1 MQNIKQ
7 ITMQRLLIILLI
19 TGNCLKAQNTFTYPA
34 TKKENVTDDYFGT
47 KINDP
52 YRWLEDD
59 NSAETKAW
67 VTEQNKLTYSYLD
80 KIPYRSKIKQRL
92 TEIWNYQKA
101 TAPFKKG
108 DRFFWYKNDGLQN
121 QSVLYSQKDTCCA
134 NGEVLLDPN
143 TLSTDGTVSLGSI
156 AISKNA
162 QYLAYG
168 ISKAG
173 SDWVEIHV
181 RDISTKKDLIDEIK
195 WVKFSGI
202 SWKGNGFYYSRYDEP
217 KKNEMYTG
225 KNQFH
230 KVYYHAIGTT
240 QDKDVLVYEDKVHPN
255 YNFGTQITHDE
266 RFLIIYVSES
276 TSGDMLMVK
285 DLSKGNSDFVLLN
298 GNFEYEYGVV
308 DNIGSN
314 LFVRTNHGAP
324 RYKLIKI
331 DLNKAQGE
339 YWKDVI
345 GEKADLMESVTF
357 CNGKI
362 IASYLKD
369 VSSHLYQ
376 FAMDGTFEKEI
387 PLPELCKL
395 NEIHGERPDKF
406 FTYSVVQF
414 TSPAKNYFF
423 DMASGKS
430 IEWFKPQMNFKSEDY
445 ITKQVFYTSKD
456 GTKIP
461 MFITHKKDLVLTGN
475 TACFL
480 YAYGGFNISITP
492 EFRIDRA
499 LFLEAGGIYAVANLR
514 GGGEYGEEW
523 HKDGTKCKKQNVFDD
538 FIAAANYLVEN
549 KYTSHEKLAIHG
561 RSNGGLLIGAVMTQR
576 PDLAKVALPT
586 VGVLDMLRFHKFT
599 IGRAWSV
606 DYGNSENKDEFN
618 CLIKYSPLH
627 NIKKTNYPATMVLT
641 GDHDDRVVPA
651 HSFKFAATLQENAQG
666 SNPALIRIDVN
677 AGHGAGK
684 PTSKQID
691 EFGDMWSFVF
701 YNLGVNY

>member
-1 MQNIKQ
+1 MRN
-7 ITMQRLLIILLI
+7 LLFILLI
-19 TGNCLKAQNTFTYPA
+19 TGHCLKAQSSFTYPK
-34 TKKENVTDDYFGT
+34 TKKTDVSDDYFGT

-67 VTEQNKLTYSYLD
+67 VEEQNKLTYSYLD
-80 KIPYRSKIKQRL
+80 KIPYRDKIKKRL

-101 TAPFKKG
+101 SAPFKKA

-121 QSVLYSQKDTCCA
+121 QSVLYTQKDTCCG

-143 TLSTDGTVSLGSI
+143 TLSADGTISLGSVS
-156 AISKNA
+156 ISKNA
-162 QYLAYG
+162 QYMAYG

-181 RDISTKKDLIDEIK
+181 RDISTKKDLADEIK

-217 KKNEMYTG
+217 KKGETYTG

-230 KVYYHAIGTT
+230 KVFYHTIGTT
-240 QDKDVLVYEDKVHPN
+240 QDKDQLVYEDKVHPN

-285 DLSKGNSDFVLLN
+285 DLSKGNSEFVLLN
-298 GNFEYEYGVV
+298 GNFEYEYGVL
-308 DNIGSN
+308 DNIGAN

-331 DLNKAQGE
+331 DMNKAQGQ
-339 YWKDVI
+339 YWKDI
-345 GEKADLMESVTF
+345 ISEKADLMESVSF

-362 IASYLKD
+362 LASYLKD
-369 VSSHLYQ
+369 VSSHLFQ
-376 FAMDGTFEKEI
+376 FSIDGTFEKEI
-387 PLPELCKL
+387 PLPKLCKL
-395 NEIHGERPDKF
+395 NEMHADRPNKF

-414 TSPAKNYFF
+414 TSPPKNYYY
-423 DMASGKS
+423 DMVSGQS
-430 IEWFKPQMNFKSEDY
+430 IEWFKPQISFKSEDY

-475 TACFL
+475 TPCFL

-538 FIAAANYLVEN
+538 FIAAANYLAEN
-549 KYTSHEKLAIHG
+549 KYTTHEKLAIHG

-576 PDLAKVALPT
+576 PDIAKVALPT

-627 NIKKTNYPATMVLT
+627 NVKKTAYPATMVLT

-651 HSFKFAATLQENAQG
+651 HSFKFAATLQENVTG

-701 YNLGVNY
+701 YNLGMNY

>member
-1 MQNIKQ
+1 M
-7 ITMQRLLIILLI
+7 RYLI
-19 TGNCLKAQNTFTYPA
+19 TLFTITCFAASAQTSFNYPK
-34 TKKENVTDDYFGT
+34 TKKETVTDDYFGT
-47 KINDP
+47 KIADP

-67 VTEQNKLTYSYLD
+67 VEEQNKLTYSYLD
-80 KIPYRSKIKQRL
+80 KIPYRAKIKQRL
-92 TEIWNYQKA
+92 TQIWNYQKA
-101 TAPFKKG
+101 SPPFKKG

-121 QSVLYSQKDTCCA
+121 QSVLYSQKDTCCG

-143 TLSTDGTVSLGSI
+143 TLSTDGTISLASI
-156 AISKNA
+156 SISKNG

-181 RDISTKKDLIDEIK
+181 KDISTKQDLVDEIK
-195 WVKFSGI
+195 WVKFSGM

-217 KKNEMYTG
+217 VKGQTYTG

-230 KVYYHAIGTT
+230 KVYYHKVGTT
-240 QDKDVLVYEDKVHPN
+240 QDKDELIYEDKIHPN
-255 YNFGTQITHDE
+255 YNFGTQVTHDE
-266 RFLIIYVSES
+266 RFLVLYVSES
-276 TSGDMLMVK
+276 TSGEMLMVK
-285 DLSKGNSDFVLLN
+285 DLSIANSPFTIIN
-298 GNFEYEYGVV
+298 GTFDYEYGVV

-324 RYKLIKI
+324 KYKLVKI
-331 DLNKAQGE
+331 DVKKPQGE
-339 YWKDVI
+339 NWKDVV
-345 GEKADLMESVTF
+345 GEKADLLESVAF

-362 IASYLKD
+362 LGSYLKD
-369 VSSHLYQ
+369 VSSHLYM

-387 PLPELCKL
+387 PLPEFCKL
-395 NEIHGERPDKF
+395 NELHAERAYKF

-414 TSPAKNYFF
+414 TSPSKNYYY
-423 DMASGKS
+423 DMATSQS
-430 IEWFKPQMNFKSEDY
+430 IEIFKPQIDFKSEDY
-445 ITKQVFYTSKD
+445 VTKQVFFESKD

-461 MFITHKKDLVLTGN
+461 MFITHKKDLVLNGN
-475 TACFL
+475 TPCFL
-480 YAYGGFNISITP
+480 YGYGGFNISITP

-499 LFLEAGGIYAVANLR
+499 VFLEAGGIYCVANMR

-523 HKDGTKCKKQNVFDD
+523 HKEGTKCKKQNVFDD
-538 FIAAANYLVEN
+538 FIAAANYLVQN
-549 KYTSHEKLAIHG
+549 KYTSHQKLAIHG

-576 PDLAKVALPT
+576 PDICKVALPT

-606 DYGNSENKDEFN
+606 DYGNSENKEEFN

-627 NIKKTNYPATMVLT
+627 NVKKTNYPATMVLT

-666 SNPALIRIDVN
+666 ENPALIRVDVK

-701 YNLGVNY
+701 YNLGINY